1 MFGKF
6 MMKQIRSKTSVVLI
20 STTILLSACSTDPY
34 TGERKSSNTAVGAT
48 IGAMVGAIGGAIVGG
63 DNKRKSML
71 IGAGIGAVA
80 GGGAGFYMDR
90 QEAKLRE
97 KLQNSGVQV
106 VRNGDNII
114 LNMPGN
120 ITFASNS
127 SDVNGDF
134 GEVLSSVSLVLKEY
148 DKTYVDVLGHTDS
161 SGANTYNQA
170 LSERRAQSVANTL
183 VSGGII
189 SERLIVRG
197 LGEDFPIADNGNEQG
212 KSMNRRVE
220 IALSPVV

>member
-1 MFGKF
+1 MFGKIMMVRFNIKTPVAF
-6 MMKQIRSKTSVVLI
+6 MSAIM
-20 STTILLSACSTDPY
+20 LLSACSTDPY

-48 IGAMVGAIGGAIVGG
+48 IGAMVGAIGGAIIGG

-71 IGAGIGAVA
+71 IGAGIGAIA

-106 VRNGDNII
+106 VRDGDNII

-127 SDVNGDF
+127 SEVNGDF
-134 GEVLSSVSLVLKEY
+134 GEVLSSVSLVLNEY
-148 DKTYVDVLGHTDS
+148 EKTYVDVLGHTDS
-161 SGANTYNQA
+161 SGANSYNQS
-170 LSERRAQSVANTL
+170 LSERRAQSVANIL
-183 VSGGII
+183 ANDGII

-212 KSMNRRVE
+212 KSLNRRVE

>member
-1 MFGKF
+1 